1 MALSFSLPR
10 REVAAWALYDWA
22 NSAFATTVVAGL
34 FPAFYG
40 SFWDPG
46 DAAHS
51 TAHLGLGNTIASISV
66 AIMAPMLGAIADRGG
81 ARKKF
86 LLAFTLLGVA
96 MSAALFFVGQ
106 GQWFQAMTVFVIGN
120 IGFNGACSF
129 YDSMLVDV
137 AEPEKFDSISALGFS
152 VGYLGGGLLFA
163 LNVVMVKKP
172 ELFGIPDVPTAIRLS
187 FVTVAVWWA
196 VFTIPYIFLVKER
209 SGPNPLPLRQ
219 AAVAG
224 LKQFAET
231 FHELRRLKPAL
242 MFIIA
247 YVLYIDGVN
256 TVIRMAV
263 KFGSDLKF
271 PTGVLIGALLVT
283 QFVAFP
289 AALAFGKIGERIGAK
304 RGILAALAVYGGITI
319 FGSMM
324 TKPSHFYMLAVMVGL
339 VQGGVQSL
347 SRSFFARL
355 IPTDKAGEFFGFYNM
370 LGKAAAIIGPTLM
383 AVVGLLSPNPRY
395 SILSLLVLFIAGA
408 AVLRIVPEPETP
420 AA

>member
-1 MALSFSLPR
+1 MAPSFSLPR
-10 REVAAWALYDWA
+10 REVIAWAAYDWA

-40 SFWDPG
+40 KFWDLSAGPI
-46 DAAHS
+46 S
-51 TAHLGLGNTIASISV
+51 TARLGFANTIASIAV
-66 AIMAPMLGAIADRGG
+66 ALMAPVLGAIADRGG

-86 LLAFTLLGVA
+86 LLAFTVLGVA
-96 MSAALFFVGQ
+96 MSAGLYFVSQGEWFAAL
-106 GQWFQAMTVFVIGN
+106 TVFVLGN

-137 AEPEKFDSISALGFS
+137 ARPEEFDSISALGFS

-163 LNVVMVKKP
+163 INVLMVTKF
-172 ELFGIPDVPTAIRLS
+172 EAFGFPDKAAAIQLA

-196 VFTIPYIFLVKER
+196 VFTIPYIFLVHER
-209 SGPNPLPLRQ
+209 PAEDPLPLGK
-219 AAVAG
+219 AAIAG
-224 LKQFAET
+224 LRQFADT
-231 FHELRRLKPAL
+231 FHELRRLRPAL
-242 MFIIA
+242 IFIAA

-263 KFGSDLKF
+263 KIGSDLNF
-271 PTGVLIGALLVT
+271 DSGVLIGALLLT

-289 AALAFGKIGERIGAK
+289 AALAFGKLGEKIGPK
-304 RGILAALAVYGGITI
+304 RGIQLALVVYGGITI
-319 FGSMM
+319 FGSLM
-324 TKPSHFYMLAVMVGL
+324 TQGWHFYLLAATVGL

-355 IPTDKAGEFFGFYNM
+355 IPADKAGEFFGFYNM

-383 AVVGLLSPNPRY
+383 GVVGLMVPGNPRLP
-395 SILSLLVLFIAGA
+395 ILSLLLLFVAGGF
-408 AVLRIVPEPETP
+408 VLRKVPDGGQP
-420 AA
+420 A